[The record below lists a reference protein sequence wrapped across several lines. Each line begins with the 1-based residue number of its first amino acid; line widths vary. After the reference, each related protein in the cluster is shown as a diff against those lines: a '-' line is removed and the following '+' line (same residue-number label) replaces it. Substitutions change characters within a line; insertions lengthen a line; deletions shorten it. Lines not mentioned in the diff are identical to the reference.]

1 MILKFKQ
8 KLCGKGY
15 PMVDL
20 NGTGYEDWDC
30 FDGEIEYR
38 IEFDAR
44 EYGIKDII
52 PSITSF
58 RVHLEEMDGDKT
70 ETISVLDKDYLIA
83 DKISF
88 LRDDKENDYDESWS
102 QFGDALVNGLHISH
116 IVLNTETKD
125 IDVCM
130 K

>member
-30 FDGEIEYR
+30 FDGEIEYQ
-38 IEFDAR
+38 IEFDVK
-44 EYGIKDII
+44 EYGIKYII
-52 PSITSF
+52 PSIISF
-58 RVHLEEMDGDKT
+58 RVHIEEMDGEKT
-70 ETISVLDKDYLIA
+70 KTIDSKDLGIYDQSWTQL
-83 DKISF
+83 
-88 LRDDKENDYDESWS
+88 NDAIDT
-102 QFGDALVNGLHISH
+102 GLHISH

-125 IDVCM
+125 VDVCM